1 MNSIIK
7 ARNLCKSYPMM
18 GDVLRGVDI
27 TLYGGEFVAI
37 MGPSG
42 CGKSTMLHLLG
53 LLHSPDAGSL
63 TMLGVDVLSLDREE
77 AGVFRR
83 DNIGLVLQSNNLF
96 SHTTVYEN
104 VEFPLIY
111 KRVPRNQRCQMIEN
125 VLSVVHLNYKA
136 NAWSNS
142 LSGGEQQRVAI
153 ARALINNPKILLA
166 DEPTGALDSN
176 SSHSLMQNFREVC
189 TKRNVGVV
197 MVTHD
202 HHMAEYCDR
211 VYHLEH
217 GLIKS

>member
-1 MNSIIK
+1 MNSIIE
-7 ARNLCKSYPMM
+7 AHSLCKSYPTM
-18 GDVLRGVDI
+18 GDVLKGVDLD
-27 TLYGGEFVAI
+27 LYGGEFIAI

-63 TMLGVDVLSLDREE
+63 TMLGIDVLSLDREE
-77 AGVFRR
+77 AGIFRR

-111 KRVPRNQRCQMIEN
+111 RRVPRNQRRQRIEN
-125 VLSVVHLNYKA
+125 ALSVVHLNYKV
-136 NAWSNS
+136 NSWSNS

-166 DEPTGALDSN
+166 DEPTGALDSD
-176 SSHSLMQNFREVC
+176 SSHLLMKNFREIC
-189 TKRNVGVV
+189 RKRNVGVV

-202 HHMAEYCDR
+202 HLMAEYCDR
-211 VYHLEH
+211 VYHLEN
-217 GLIKS
+217 GLIKL